1 MKALMPQIRVWQ
13 MRPKVREGRGVV
25 EEFMK
30 PKRWMIPVLGHTLCA
45 SAMVLLGIQLGFAE
59 LRTLPSS
66 WYPASNLPSL
76 HPKNSDSPWQG
87 TAPSIQTLVVT
98 PDGIVYAGSFGMGL
112 FRSTNKGQ
120 SWDALNRGL
129 TDPFLLCLAVTPG
142 QHVYAGTMRGG
153 VYRLSL
159 KGEEWESIS
168 RGVEDTEVKSFLIH
182 EGRVY
187 AGTGQGVY
195 QWVEAEQRWIKI
207 GEGLEQV
214 LVPGL
219 AILDDGRLLA
229 ATSGKGLHHFQTD
242 QTDQSQWVDSQSVF
256 VDPRERL
263 PHRYLRVI
271 AVNQAQHIFL
281 GTQDGGIFRST
292 DRGLSWASLSRNLPN
307 DSIRGIVP
315 IGKDVVVATG
325 RGIFRWKHD
334 QQRWLAMNEGLTR
347 LAIQSLTIA
356 DTGDW
361 YVGTSSGAFR
371 SDDEG
376 EHWKNISKGLGL
388 QMAPKGPYD

>member
-1 MKALMPQIRVWQ
+1 
-13 MRPKVREGRGVV
+13 MRAARCILGV
-25 EEFMK
+25 
-30 PKRWMIPVLGHTLCA
+30 
-45 SAMVLLGIQLGFAE
+45 SVLLLLVTPAVFAGARP
-59 LRTLPSS
+59 LSS
-66 WYPASNLPSL
+66 SEYPTSNLPL
-76 HPKNSDSPWQG
+76 IHPNDSDLSRQG
-87 TAPSIQTLVVT
+87 AAPSIQTLVVT

-159 KGEEWESIS
+159 KGVEWESIS
-168 RGVEDTEVKSFLIH
+168 RGVEDTEVKSFLVH

-195 QWVEAEQRWIKI
+195 QWVEADQRWIKI
-207 GEGLEQV
+207 GDGLEQV

-229 ATSGKGLHHFQTD
+229 ATSGKGLHHFQID
-242 QTDQSQWVDSQSVF
+242 QTDESQWIDSQSVF

-292 DRGLSWASLSRNLPN
+292 DRGKSWASLSRNLPN

-315 IGKDVVVATG
+315 IDKDVVVATG
-325 RGIFRWKHD
+325 KGIFRWKHD

-356 DTGDW
+356 ETGDW

-371 SDDEG
+371 SDDGG
-376 EHWKNISKGLGL
+376 EHWTNISQGFGV
-388 QMAPKGPYD
+388 QMVPKGPYD

>member
-1 MKALMPQIRVWQ
+1 MNPMLRLALWV
-13 MRPKVREGRGVV
+13 
-25 EEFMK
+25 
-30 PKRWMIPVLGHTLCA
+30 
-45 SAMVLLGIQLGFAE
+45 SAMVFLVTQLGFAQ
-59 LRTLPSS
+59 THVLPSS
-66 WYPASNLPSL
+66 VYPVSNLPSL
-76 HPKNSDSPWQG
+76 HSQTPDSSWQG
-87 TAPSIQTLVVT
+87 AAPSIQTLVVT

-112 FRSTNKGQ
+112 FRSTNRGQ
-120 SWDALNRGL
+120 SWEILNRGL

-142 QHVYAGTMRGG
+142 HHVYAGTMRGG

-159 KGEEWESIS
+159 NGTEWKSIS
-168 RGVEDTEVKSFLIH
+168 QGIEDAEVKSFLVH

-195 QWVEAEQRWIKI
+195 RWVETGKRWMEI
-207 GEGLEQV
+207 GDGLEQV

-229 ATSGKGLHHFQTD
+229 ATSGKGLHFFQPDTRD
-242 QTDQSQWVDSQSVF
+242 QKEWIDSQSVF

-292 DRGLSWASLSRNLPN
+292 DRGVSWASISRNLPN

-315 IGKDVVVATG
+315 IGEDVVVATG
-325 RGIFRWKHD
+325 KGVFRWNHG
-334 QQRWLAMNEGLTR
+334 QQRWHARNEGLTS

-356 DTGDW
+356 ETGDW

-371 SDDEG
+371 SDDGG
-376 EHWKNISKGLGL
+376 EHWKNISQGFGV
-388 QMAPKGPYD
+388 QMVPKGPYD

>member
-1 MKALMPQIRVWQ
+1 MQPRLTIMRASGCILGVSAL
-13 MRPKVREGRGVV
+13 
-25 EEFMK
+25 
-30 PKRWMIPVLGHTLCA
+30 
-45 SAMVLLGIQLGFAE
+45 VLLVTLAAFAGTRP
-59 LRTLPSS
+59 LSS
-66 WYPASNLPSL
+66 SGYPTSNLPL
-76 HPKNSDSPWQG
+76 IHPNDSDLSRQG
-87 TAPSIQTLVVT
+87 AAPSIQTLVVT

-112 FRSTNKGQ
+112 FRSTDKGQ
-120 SWDALNRGL
+120 SWDMINRGL

-142 QHVYAGTMRGG
+142 HHVYAGTMRGG

-159 KGEEWESIS
+159 KGEQWESIS
-168 RGVEDTEVKSFLIH
+168 QGLEGTEVKSFLVH
-182 EGRVY
+182 EKTVY

-195 QWVEAEQRWIKI
+195 RWNEPEQRWIKI
-207 GEGLEQV
+207 GDGLEQV

-219 AILDDGRLLA
+219 AMMDDGRLLA
-229 ATSGKGLHHFQTD
+229 ATSGKGLHHIQFEQTG
-242 QTDQSQWVDSQSVF
+242 QSKWVDSQSVF

-292 DRGLSWASLSRNLPN
+292 DRGVSWSSLSRNLPN

-315 IGKDVVVATG
+315 IEADVIVATG
-325 RGIFRWKHD
+325 VGIFRWKDD
-334 QQRWLAMNEGLTR
+334 QQQWLERNEGLTS
-347 LAIQSLTIA
+347 LAVQHLTVA
-356 DTGDW
+356 DTGAW

-376 EHWKNISKGLGL
+376 AHWKNISQGLGM
-388 QMAPKGPYD
+388 QMVPKGPYD

>member
-1 MKALMPQIRVWQ
+1 MKRGLPIIRVPLWILGVSTLLLLIPQIAIS
-13 MRPKVREGRGVV
+13 K
-25 EEFMK
+25 
-30 PKRWMIPVLGHTLCA
+30 T
-45 SAMVLLGIQLGFAE
+45 
-59 LRTLPSS
+59 RTPGSS
-66 WYPASNLPSL
+66 GNPASNLPL
-76 HPKNSDSPWQG
+76 VHPGESGQPWQG
-87 TAPSIQTLVVT
+87 AAPSIQTLVVT

-112 FRSTNKGQ
+112 FRSTDKGQ
-120 SWDALNRGL
+120 SWDALNGGL
-129 TDPFLLCLAVTPG
+129 TDPFLLCLAVVPG
-142 QHVYAGTMRGG
+142 KHVYAGTMRGG

-159 KGEEWESIS
+159 QGEQWESIS
-168 RGVEDTEVKSFLIH
+168 QGLEEAEVKSFLVH
-182 EGRVY
+182 KGRVY
-187 AGTGQGVY
+187 AGTGEGVHR
-195 QWVEAEQRWIKI
+195 WVESEHQWEKT
-207 GEGLEQV
+207 GVGLDQV

-229 ATSGKGLHHFQTD
+229 ATSGKGLHHVQIREAGP
-242 QTDQSQWVDSQSVF
+242 SKWIDSQSVF

-292 DRGLSWASLSRNLPN
+292 DGGASWASLSRNLPN

-315 IGKDVVVATG
+315 IGQDVVVATG
-325 RGIFRWKHD
+325 KGIFRWKHD
-334 QQRWLAMNEGLTR
+334 HQQWVEMNEGLTR

-356 DTGDW
+356 GTGDW

-376 EHWKNISKGLGL
+376 ANWKNISQGFGL
-388 QMAPKGPYD
+388 QMVPKGPYD

>member
-1 MKALMPQIRVWQ
+1 
-13 MRPKVREGRGVV
+13 
-25 EEFMK
+25 
-30 PKRWMIPVLGHTLCA
+30 
-45 SAMVLLGIQLGFAE
+45 MVLLFVQLGFGGI
-59 LRTLPSS
+59 RSQVSS
-66 WYPASNLPSL
+66 AFSTSNLPL
-76 HPKNSDSPWQG
+76 IHPKESHEPWKG
-87 TAPSIQTLVVT
+87 DAPSIQTLVVT
-98 PDGIVYAGSFGMGL
+98 PDGLLYAGSFGMGL
-112 FRSTNKGQ
+112 FRSADRGQ
-120 SWDALNRGL
+120 SWEPLNRGL
-129 TDPFLLCLAVTPG
+129 TDPFLLCLAVMPG

-159 KGEEWESIS
+159 EGQLWEPIS
-168 RGVEDTEVKSFLIH
+168 EGLEDTEVKSFLVH

-187 AGTGQGVY
+187 AGTGEGVHE
-195 QWVEAEQRWIKI
+195 WVESDHRWIKT
-207 GEGLEQV
+207 GVGLDKV

-219 AILDDGRLLA
+219 AMMDDGRLLA
-229 ATSGKGLHHFQTD
+229 ATSGKGLHHVQVGKAE
-242 QTDQSQWVDSQSVF
+242 QSKWIDSQSVF

-292 DRGLSWASLSRNLPN
+292 DRGESWSSLSRNLPN

-315 IGKDVVVATG
+315 IQQDVVVATG
-325 RGIFRWKHD
+325 KGIFRWKHD
-334 QQRWLAMNEGLTR
+334 QQEWVEQNEGLTR
-347 LAIQSLTIA
+347 LAIQGLTIA

-376 EHWKNISKGLGL
+376 AHWKNISQGFGL
-388 QMAPKGPYD
+388 QMAPKGPYE